1 MYGDIQYVTDTFLI
15 ERILESINSDDS
27 FNRFASFSKKSE
39 FDIGSILSAAK
50 SNIMNTFGGDD
61 LKGLSPENRTKTIL
75 KFLAPAFLFRLNPL
89 LGILYVGFQMLSDM
103 KLIDVDIDSVYE
115 KIKSTIEPALEAGK
129 AISPGEINDSAISM
143 LGTVVAFNQSALFIK
158 EAEFENIKKADGNF
172 GKAWKDQPF
181 IADKNKSWFLRL
193 FQALGKGRCSNIFVG
208 IFVWLIKTALLSAG
222 LLAVGGAAASILGA
236 NKPAEE
242 TGKQE
247 GSSGFIQT
255 NFSNAPKSTGFGSKV
270 YKINPGDLWLEN
282 LYGDSIEDRVLQWA
296 VQSYPQLN
304 QYQDIILRTPSFKT
318 VVSRLS
324 QNYRSGQQQIS
335 IPDPYKKV
343 DDVLSVFIG
352 DVFNQIKVA
361 K

>member
-15 ERILESINSDDS
+15 ERILESINSDYS
-27 FNRFASFSKKSE
+27 INRFASFTKKAE

-50 SNIMNTFGGDD
+50 TNIASVFGGED
-61 LKGLSPENRTKTIL
+61 LKGLSPENRTSTIL

-89 LGILYVGFQMLSDM
+89 LWVAYEGFQLLS
-103 KLIDVDIDSVYE
+103 KFGLIDVNLDSIYE
-115 KIKSTIEPALEAGK
+115 KIKSTITPSLESGK
-129 AISPGEINDSAISM
+129 SISPGEINDSALSM
-143 LGTVVAFNQSALFIK
+143 LGTVVASYNSILFIK
-158 EAEFENIKKADGNF
+158 QAELDLIKTADGNI
-172 GKAWKDQPF
+172 GKAWKDQPLMPNMKNNWF
-181 IADKNKSWFLRL
+181 IRL
-193 FQALGKGRCSNIFVG
+193 FQLFGKGRCSNIIVG
-208 IFVWLIKTALLSAG
+208 LFVWLIKTALLSAG
-222 LLAVGGAAASILGA
+222 LLAVGGAASSILGV
-236 NKPAEE
+236 NKPSEDNY
-242 TGKQE
+242 KQE
-247 GSSGFIQT
+247 GSGQSPIMI
-255 NFSNAPKSTGFGSKV
+255 SNAPKSTGFGSKV